1 MYEINI
7 PDDLRSHTT
16 SRVRKPGMKPEHSMK
31 PVCNRSCS
39 RCGHPV
45 SLAMFRLGICNAPNC
60 QNQRIREI
68 QKAAENERTVRD
80 RRLAL
85 REYNA
90 GVAAKQVLDSSDCI
104 SLTVPSNFRQIC
116 NLPEKRQRLFRDH
129 LYRIINDSASYSA
142 DGRKEG
148 ATLGKIEMSAQTPP
162 SVEMNAC
169 TVCRGSCCSSG
180 GTKAYMTPKT
190 IIDLKARRPELRP
203 AQIVQLYMDRIPKRT
218 YSNSCVFHCES
229 GCALTR
235 ELRSETCNIFV
246 CGSIQ
251 RINNKL
257 KSINA
262 ESLVAISAINKNDEV
277 DRCFRVDSHPEE
289 LTGDL

>member
-1 MYEINI
+1 
-7 PDDLRSHTT
+7 
-16 SRVRKPGMKPEHSMK
+16 MKPKRSMK
-31 PVCNRSCS
+31 PVCNRSGS

-45 SLAMFRLGICNAPNC
+45 SFAMFRLGICNDPNC
-60 QNQRIREI
+60 QSQRIRDL
-68 QKAAENERTVRD
+68 QKAAEDERTARD
-80 RRLAL
+80 RRLAF

-90 GVAAKQVLDSSDCI
+90 SVAAKQVLDSSDCI
-104 SLTVPSNFRQIC
+104 SLTVPSNSRQIC
-116 NLPEKRQRLFRDH
+116 NLPEKRRRLFRDH
-129 LYRIINDSASYSA
+129 LYRIINDSASYSF
-142 DGRKEG
+142 DGRTEG
-148 ATLGKIEMSAQTPP
+148 VTLENIEMSAQPPP

-169 TVCRGSCCSSG
+169 TVCRGICCLSG

-190 IIDLKARRPELRP
+190 IKDLTARQPKLRP
-203 AQIVQLYMDRIPKRT
+203 AQVVQLFMDRIPKLT

-257 KSINA
+257 KSINSEA
-262 ESLVAISAINKNDEV
+262 LVAISAINKNNEV
-277 DRCFRVDSHPEE
+277 DRCFRVDCVRPVPVDS
-289 LTGDL
+289 GI